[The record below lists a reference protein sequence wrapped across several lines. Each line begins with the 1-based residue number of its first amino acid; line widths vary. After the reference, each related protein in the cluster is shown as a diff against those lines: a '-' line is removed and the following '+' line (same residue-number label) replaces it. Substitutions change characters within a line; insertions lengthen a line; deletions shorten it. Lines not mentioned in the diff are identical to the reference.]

1 MAIQFNSV
9 GQIEHGRLK
18 FVDAIAE
25 NDTFN
30 GAVGEIADGKFKVGA
45 KKTVAVM
52 QVECGDDEG
61 MDVYPIQKG
70 SHVRTL
76 DLSTVVGEKL
86 NVYGKLPTNVKKTD
100 KLESDAKGELAVSA
114 SVTAG
119 IYLEVEDIIGNFDG
133 VVVVV
138 KKAGA

>member
-1 MAIQFNSV
+1 MSIQFNSV
-9 GQIEHGRLK
+9 DQIEHGRFK
-18 FVDAIAE
+18 FVDAVAE
-25 NDTFN
+25 ADTFN
-30 GAVGEIADGKFKVGA
+30 GAVGQVEGGKFKVAA

-61 MDVYPIQKG
+61 MDLYPIAKG

-76 DLSTVVGEKL
+76 DLATVIGEKL
-86 NVYGKLPTNVKKTD
+86 NVYGKLPDKVKKGD
-100 KLESDAKGELAVSA
+100 KLESDAKGELAISA
-114 SVTAG
+114 SVTSG
-119 IYLEVEDIIGNFDG
+119 VYLEVEDVIGNFDG